1 MFGLRKINTRRFS
14 RSVVAVAVVAALG
27 LAGCTIDRGTDESD
41 PQAVDAA
48 SSDGNGQVQDAEAE
62 EEKLAPEISVEDG
75 MDDHNPYEPV
85 TVTSL
90 GEGLDEVT
98 MTNAEGYVVLEEL
111 SEDGM
116 EWSSAETLGFNRTY
130 TVEAKD
136 ENGESTSITFKTPE
150 MVNTTAASLS
160 PLPDSEVGVGQTIG
174 VRFGVAIPD
183 REAAQEAIS
192 VTTAPEVEGAFYWLN
207 DYEVRW
213 RPKEYWAPGTEV
225 AVEVDIQGVDLG
237 NGVFGSENNETNFT
251 IGDRVTAIVDDAT
264 KLMTVYKNG
273 EVLRAIPVSLGKDG
287 GRWATPNGRYII
299 GDRHESLL
307 MNSETFGYSI
317 EDGGYKTM
325 VNYATQMSYSGI
337 YVHGAPWSEW
347 AQGNTNTS
355 HGCINVTEEAAQWFM
370 NNTKRGDIVLVKNT
384 TAGTLPVYDG
394 LGDWNMSWEEWSA
407 GNA

>member
-1 MFGLRKINTRRFS
+1 MLGLGKVHAQRFN
-14 RSVVAVAVVAALG
+14 RSLVALTVVAALG
-27 LAGCTIDRGTDESD
+27 LAGCTIEGGTDNPDAQS
-41 PQAVDAA
+41 VDAA
-48 SSDGNGQVQDAEAE
+48 SSDGAGQVKDKV
-62 EEKLAPEISVEDG
+62 EKLAPEISVADG
-75 MDDHNPYEPV
+75 VEDHNPYEPV

-90 GEGLDEVT
+90 GSGLDEVT
-98 MTNAEGYVVLEEL
+98 MTNEEGYVVMEEL
-111 SEDGM
+111 SDDGM
-116 EWSSAETLGFNRTY
+116 EWTSAETLGFNRTY

-136 ENGESTSITFKTPE
+136 ENGKSTSVTFKTPE

-183 REAAQEAIS
+183 REKAQETIT

-213 RPKEYWAPGTEV
+213 RPKEYWKPGTEV
-225 AVEVDIQGVDLG
+225 NVDVDIQGVDLG
-237 NGVFGSENNETNFT
+237 DGIYGSDNNETNFT

-264 KLMTVYKNG
+264 KMMTVYKNG
-273 EVLRAIPVSLGKDG
+273 EVLREIPVSLGRDG
-287 GRWATPNGRYII
+287 GRWATPNGRYMI
-299 GDRHESLL
+299 GDSHESLL

-337 YVHGAPWSEW
+337 YVHGAPWSVW

-370 NNTKRGDIVLVKNT
+370 NNTKRGDIVVVKNT

>member
-1 MFGLRKINTRRFS
+1 
-14 RSVVAVAVVAALG
+14 
-27 LAGCTIDRGTDESD
+27 
-41 PQAVDAA
+41 
-48 SSDGNGQVQDAEAE
+48 
-62 EEKLAPEISVEDG
+62 
-75 MDDHNPYEPV
+75 
-85 TVTSL
+85 
-90 GEGLDEVT
+90 
-98 MTNAEGYVVLEEL
+98 
-111 SEDGM
+111 
-116 EWSSAETLGFNRTY
+116 
-130 TVEAKD
+130 
-136 ENGESTSITFKTPE
+136 

-183 REAAQEAIS
+183 RKKAQEAIT

-213 RPKEYWAPGTEV
+213 RPKEYWKPGTEV
-225 AVEVDIQGVDLG
+225 NVDVDIQGVDLG
-237 NGVFGSENNETNFT
+237 DGIYGSDNNETNFT

-264 KLMTVYKNG
+264 KMMTVYKNG
-273 EVLRAIPVSLGKDG
+273 EVLREIPVSLGRDG
-287 GRWATPNGRYII
+287 GRWATPNGRYMI
-299 GDRHESLL
+299 GDSHESLL

-337 YVHGAPWSEW
+337 YVHGAPWSVW

-370 NNTKRGDIVLVKNT
+370 NNTKRGDIVVVKNT